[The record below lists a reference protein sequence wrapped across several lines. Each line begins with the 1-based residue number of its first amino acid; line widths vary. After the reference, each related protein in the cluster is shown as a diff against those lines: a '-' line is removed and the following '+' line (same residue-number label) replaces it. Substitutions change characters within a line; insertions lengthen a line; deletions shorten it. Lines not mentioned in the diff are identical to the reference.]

1 MTVNI
6 YYLKP
11 ETHERKI
18 SYKSL
23 YRVNMIEELE
33 HTTVIHHYFGD
44 EEIPNDGLHEIEVFL
59 KEV

>member
-6 YYLKP
+6 YYLNP

-23 YRVNMIEELE
+23 YRVSKIEELE
-33 HTTVIHHYFGD
+33 DTTLIHHYFGV
-44 EEIPNDGLHEIEVFL
+44 EEIVNDGLQEIEVFL
-59 KEV
+59 KEN

>member
-23 YRVNMIEELE
+23 YRVSKIEELE
-33 HTTVIHHYFGD
+33 DTTLIYHYFGV
-44 EEIPNDGLHEIEVFL
+44 EEIVNDGLQEIEVFL
-59 KEV
+59 KEN

>member
-6 YYLKP
+6 YYLNP
-11 ETHERKI
+11 VTHERKI

-23 YRVNMIEELE
+23 YRVSQIEELE
-33 HTTVIHHYFGD
+33 HTTVIYHYFGT
-44 EEIPNDGLHEIEVFL
+44 EEIENDGLHEIEVFL